1 MGELGAL
8 REVSR
13 RERINYPGRQSLWV
27 GVVPFFPH
35 FLSSTNVKFKVRGQT
50 EQTPPSLHAQ
60 HKSVNFGFEDILIKF
75 DVKFEPSRSQEDRT
89 QVGYGNIKF
98 LKFSITVK
106 TNSIL
111 LVNF

>member
-27 GVVPFFPH
+27 GVPFFPH
-35 FLSSTNVKFKVRGQT
+35 FLSSMNVKIKVRGQT

-75 DVKFEPSRSQEDRT
+75 DVKFEPTRSQEDCT
-89 QVGYGNIKF
+89 QVARGI
-98 LKFSITVK
+98 S
-106 TNSIL
+106 NSSNYQL
-111 LVNF
+111 LFN